1 MTDRYSK
8 AIEQLGSEHL
18 GVRVGAIYALERF
31 MIDSPRDHPTTV
43 EVLAAFLRESTRLP
57 DSDDR
62 DLDPE
67 PPADD
72 LKAFL
77 TAPGPADLQ
86 AALTVLGRRPSGHEV
101 RGRLNLRSTFLRG
114 ADLADADLRG
124 ADLTSANLHRADLR
138 GADLTARTCSSRT

>member
-1 MTDRYSK
+1 MLAFGALVFTALTFWLSREGHVTDRYSK

-18 GVRVGAIYALERF
+18 GVRVGAIYALERV

-57 DSDDR
+57 DPDDR

-77 TAPGPADLQ
+77 TAPEP
-86 AALTVLGRRPSGHEV
+86 PP
-101 RGRLNLRSTFLRG
+101 
-114 ADLADADLRG
+114 
-124 ADLTSANLHRADLR
+124 
-138 GADLTARTCSSRT
+138 TCKPP